1 VAALRYRRV
10 SVRYPMKQALTRL
23 AVWTTRM
30 SGWGR
35 LCSTMAAAVLVIVVS
50 GPREVGGE
58 ADGSSRRAIR
68 EALDRPGALRI
79 AGRSLDRPAL
89 TRFYG
94 PRDFTPA
101 WGPMDGG
108 SERASILLQA
118 LAAAEAH
125 GLEPAA
131 YHLGAI
137 QVRGAGSAV
146 GWSVENEL
154 LLTDAFVR
162 YATDLR
168 SGRRPPGFKDAD
180 WGIPA
185 QSFDAVSALTAVLRE
200 PGTWTT
206 LLASLPP
213 PSRDYGRL
221 VDALRHYRA
230 IATRGDWP
238 LVPSGAPLR
247 PGDDDARV
255 AALRTRLAAEDER
268 VSPRIATRYD
278 GQVEDG
284 VRRFQARHGLP
295 ADGIVGPATVR
306 SLNVSAADRARQIAL
321 NLERWRWLPR
331 DFGRHYVVVNIADAM
346 LHVVLDGQTVLASRV
361 VVGDVRHPTPVVR
374 AEMDA
379 IILNPRWGVPSSIAV
394 AEILPRIRENARY
407 LAENHMVILER
418 RESDPFGL
426 KIDWATIPSD
436 PFPFRLQQQP
446 GPDNPLG
453 RIKFDIPNR
462 FDVYLHDTPVRSLFV
477 RPVRTASHGCV
488 RVERANDLALHVLTD
503 GTGRWTKRRLEE
515 AIASAGSP
523 RIALARPLPV
533 YILYWTAFADPD
545 GAVKFRDDVY
555 GRDRRTADMLASRV
569 ETSWL
574 AGPVRVGGVS
584 TARTGGSTLT
594 P

>member
-1 VAALRYRRV
+1 
-10 SVRYPMKQALTRL
+10 MKP
-23 AVWTTRM
+23 VWTRI
-30 SGWGR
+30 SGWARVCG
-35 LCSTMAAAVLVIVVS
+35 TTVAVLLVIVVI
-50 GPREVGGE
+50 GPWEVGGE
-58 ADGSSRRAIR
+58 ADASSGRAIR

-94 PRDFTPA
+94 PRDFAPA

-108 SERASILLQA
+108 PERASRLLQA

-125 GLEPAA
+125 GLEPAE
-131 YHLGAI
+131 YHLEAI
-137 QVRGAGSAV
+137 RARGAGSAAR
-146 GWSVENEL
+146 WSVEADL

-185 QSFDAVSALTAVLRE
+185 QPFDAVSALTRVLRE
-200 PGTWTT
+200 PATWPT

-213 PSRDYGRL
+213 PAQDYGRL
-221 VDALRHYRA
+221 VDALRSYRA
-230 IATRGDWP
+230 IAAHGDWP
-238 LVPSGAPLR
+238 RVPSGPPLR
-247 PGDDDARV
+247 PGEDDARV
-255 AALRTRLAAEDER
+255 GSLRARLAAEDEQ
-268 VSPRIATRYD
+268 VSTGIATRYD
-278 GQVEDG
+278 GQLEDG

-321 NLERWRWLPR
+321 NIERWRWLPR
-331 DFGRHYVVVNIADAM
+331 DFGRHYVVVNVTDAM

-374 AEMDA
+374 TRMDA
-379 IILNPRWGVPSSIAV
+379 IILNPRWTVPTSIAV

-453 RIKFDIPNR
+453 RIKFETPNR
-462 FDVYLHDTPVRSLFV
+462 FDVYLHDTPSRSLFI
-477 RPVRTASHGCV
+477 RPVRTASHGCI
-488 RVERANDLALHVLTD
+488 RVERADDLALHALTD

-515 AIASAGSP
+515 AIASVGSS
-523 RIALARPLPV
+523 RIALAQPLPV

-545 GAVKFRDDVY
+545 GAVQFRDDVY
-555 GRDRRTADMLASRV
+555 GRDRRTAAMLD
-569 ETSWL
+569 
-574 AGPVRVGGVS
+574 
-584 TARTGGSTLT
+584 
-594 P
+594 